1 MSSTSEIKYN
11 KEQTSH
17 GIEQLKQ
24 SQKELY
30 EADVLF
36 YKGVMALAAAKG
48 MDLIISEDS
57 GINLYMP
64 EKIVIECREEI
75 AHLIEDITAKINLI
89 EGFNKEPKESIR
101 SVERREIIEEK
112 IKTGVQPM
120 YDPSNTEIIDKPN
133 QALYTPPEVTVPEPT
148 AQIETPVTTPEPT
161 PTVTPTEPQLDVVK
175 EYESIPNTNST
186 ITAGIIEKNYV
197 SKHPKLIGGVAAAA
211 GLFGIPTIISDDIDE
226 EEEKRYNQK
235 KTNY

>member
-64 EKIVIECREEI
+64 EKIIIECREEI
-75 AHLIEDITAKINLI
+75 ANLIEDITAKINLI

-101 SVERREIIEEK
+101 SVERREIVEEK
-112 IKTGVQPM
+112 IKTEVQPM
-120 YDPSNTEIIDKPN
+120 YGPSNTEIIDKPI
-133 QALYTPPEVTVPEPT
+133 QALYTPPGVTDSEPT
-148 AQIETPVTTPEPT
+148 APIETPVTT

-235 KTNY
+235 KTN

>member
-64 EKIVIECREEI
+64 EKIIIECREEI
-75 AHLIEDITAKINLI
+75 ANLIEDITAKINLI

-101 SVERREIIEEK
+101 SVERREIVEEK
-112 IKTGVQPM
+112 IKTEVQPM
-120 YDPSNTEIIDKPN
+120 YGPSNTEIIDKPI
-133 QALYTPPEVTVPEPT
+133 QALYTPPEVTVSEPT
-148 AQIETPVTTPEPT
+148 APIETPVTT

-235 KTNY
+235 KTN

>member
-64 EKIVIECREEI
+64 EKIIIECREEI
-75 AHLIEDITAKINLI
+75 ANLIEDITAKINLI

-101 SVERREIIEEK
+101 SVERREIVEEK
-112 IKTGVQPM
+112 SKTGVQPM
-120 YDPSNTEIIDKPN
+120 YGPSNTEIIDKPI
-133 QALYTPPEVTVPEPT
+133 QTLYTPPEVTVSEPT
-148 AQIETPVTTPEPT
+148 APIETPVTT

-211 GLFGIPTIISDDIDE
+211 GLFGIPTIISDDLDE

>member
-17 GIEQLKQ
+17 GLEQLKQ

-101 SVERREIIEEK
+101 SVERREIVEEK

-120 YDPSNTEIIDKPN
+120 YSSTNTEIIDKPN
-133 QALYTPPEVTVPEPT
+133 QTLYTPPEQT
-148 AQIETPVTTPEPT
+148 
-161 PTVTPTEPQLDVVK
+161 TPTEPQLDVVK

-197 SKHPKLIGGVAAAA
+197 SKHPKLIGGLAAAA
-211 GLFGIPTIISDDIDE
+211 GLFGIPTIISDDLDE

-235 KTNY
+235 KTNYEVNPK

>member
-64 EKIVIECREEI
+64 EKIIIECREEI
-75 AHLIEDITAKINLI
+75 ANLIEDITAKINLI

-101 SVERREIIEEK
+101 SVERREIVEEK
-112 IKTGVQPM
+112 IKTEVQPM
-120 YDPSNTEIIDKPN
+120 YGPSNTEIIDKPI
-133 QALYTPPEVTVPEPT
+133 QALYTPPGVTDSEPT
-148 AQIETPVTTPEPT
+148 APIETPVTT

-235 KTNY
+235 KTNLK

>member
-64 EKIVIECREEI
+64 EKIIIECREEI
-75 AHLIEDITAKINLI
+75 ANLIEDITAKINLI

-101 SVERREIIEEK
+101 SVERREIVEEK
-112 IKTGVQPM
+112 IKTEVQPM
-120 YDPSNTEIIDKPN
+120 YGPSNTEIIDKPI
-133 QALYTPPEVTVPEPT
+133 QALYTPPGVTDSEPT
-148 AQIETPVTTPEPT
+148 APIETPVTTP
-161 PTVTPTEPQLDVVK
+161 TVTPTKPQLDVVK

>member
-64 EKIVIECREEI
+64 EKIIIECREEI
-75 AHLIEDITAKINLI
+75 ANLIEDITAKINLI

-101 SVERREIIEEK
+101 SVERREIVEEK
-112 IKTGVQPM
+112 IKTEVQPM
-120 YDPSNTEIIDKPN
+120 YGPSNTEIIDKPI
-133 QALYTPPEVTVPEPT
+133 QALYTPPGVTDSEPT
-148 AQIETPVTTPEPT
+148 APIETPVTT